1 MKLVRQLVERHQSI
15 EGQKKV
21 GDEYAVSAARATD
34 LLRGR
39 IVEVV
44 SDITKTEAKELVAE
58 EGEPAPV
65 KKTTARKKTAK
76 K

>member
-15 EGQKKV
+15 EGHKKV
-21 GDEYAVSAARATD
+21 GEEYAVSAARATD

-58 EGEPAPV
+58 ESTEPAPV
-65 KKTTARKKTAK
+65 KKTARKKTAK